1 MHPQS
6 RPNLPPTS
14 PQAADETWWQ
24 LRAIFEVA
32 RERLWWCVSAD
43 VLPLLS
49 DELPSITAVYAV
61 ALYAAD
67 RPSLFHVPPPPRR
80 TSANATP
87 STGCALHRPHRPH
100 PSRYKAGYRDVPSL
114 ASSSEEKLFLALRK
128 HTKGSVRRHRAAA
141 RAMLAEARESIS
153 KASCLPPP
161 HTAHTAD
168 SGCLTPAHPPPNP
181 LHCPLLTSPTFAKA
195 TTARR
200 REISRIERKLSGKP
214 PADRPAKRARPTARP
229 VLPSSRGGA
238 AAPPKRPSPLGPA
251 PSARA
256 DARREGRAS
265 TASPYHRA
273 AVEHDLPHLGHTAN
287 KPPLPPHRL

>member
-114 ASSSEEKLFLALRK
+114 ASSSEEKLFLAMRK

-161 HTAHTAD
+161 TQPTQPTLAALPRL
-168 SGCLTPAHPPPNP
+168 SPLPTPSTVRYLPPPP
-181 LHCPLLTSPTFAKA
+181 SP
-195 TTARR
+195 RR
-200 REISRIERKLSGKP
+200 RP
-214 PADRPAKRARPTARP
+214 RAGAR
-229 VLPSSRGGA
+229 S
-238 AAPPKRPSPLGPA
+238 
-251 PSARA
+251 
-256 DARREGRAS
+256 RAS
-265 TASPYHRA
+265 SAS
-273 AVEHDLPHLGHTAN
+273 
-287 KPPLPPHRL
+287 